1 MTDALT
7 RFGGIARLYGQAGLN
22 RLLASHVAVV
32 GLGGV
37 GSWAAEALARSGIG
51 RLTLIDLDE
60 VCVTN
65 INRQLPALESTIG
78 RFKAEVLA
86 ERLQAIHPTAHIEPL
101 TEFFTEASSSRLL
114 EVGYSAVVDAIDPV
128 RNKTTLIAAAHQ
140 RHLPIVVCGAAGG
153 RRDPTRIRLADL
165 SEVTHDRLLRE
176 VRKRLRQDHGF
187 PPAGQPMKVP
197 CVVSPEIPV
206 PPMSGRGSPSAACNL
221 GDAPS
226 ATGSLGAHAPRRAN
240 CETGYGSATFVTGTF
255 GFAAASWVVDYLTR
269 ADHPPTDLPPE
280 SPDLRQST
288 LA

>member
-7 RFGGIARLYGQAGLN
+7 RFGGIARLYGQEGLS

-60 VCVTN
+60 VCLTN
-65 INRQLPALESTIG
+65 INRQLPALESTVG

-86 ERLQAIHPTAHIEPL
+86 ERLQAIHPTARIEPL
-101 TEFFTEASSSRLL
+101 TEFFTEASASRLL
-114 EVGYSAVVDAIDPV
+114 EAGYSAVVDAIDPV
-128 RNKTTLIAAAHQ
+128 RNKTTLIAEARQ

-153 RRDPTRIRLADL
+153 RRDPTRIRLTDL

-206 PPMSGRGSPSAACNL
+206 PPMSGASASPSSPSAACDV
-221 GDAPS
+221 GDSPS
-226 ATGSLGAHAPRRAN
+226 ALSSLGARAPRRAN

-255 GFAAASWVVDYLTR
+255 GFVAASWVVDFITR
-269 ADHPPTDLPPE
+269 AHNSLV
-280 SPDLRQST
+280 SPVPN
-288 LA
+288 